1 MLGAGALGD
10 EGLHK
15 GVVRVKEEV
24 ALFAELALARRLERA
39 EGDAN
44 AKFVEARARLFPES
58 GAAWIEVA
66 GAYAMFDGV
75 SSPCTQTFGLGIFET
90 ATTDAL
96 DEIETFFRDRG
107 APVSHETCPLA
118 GIELAALLSE
128 RGYTP
133 IEFTSVMYR
142 PAGAGANAAWTL
154 NERIRVHAIEPVE
167 RDVWAQTMTKGWGE
181 EYPELK
187 ESLSELG
194 QISTERQDSLCFLA
208 QIDGQ
213 PIASAGLTIHGGVAL
228 FAGACTILEARRQGA
243 QLALLDARLRYAAG
257 IGCDVAMMCAA
268 PGSASQRNAERHG
281 FRIAYT
287 RTKWQLLQ
295 EGA

>member
-1 MLGAGALGD
+1 
-10 EGLHK
+10 
-15 GVVRVKEEV
+15 VSVNEEV
-24 ALFAELALARRLERA
+24 TPFADLPLARRFERA

-44 AKFVEARARLFPES
+44 AKFVEAHARLFPES

-90 ATTDAL
+90 ATASAL

-107 APVSHETCPLA
+107 APVSHDTCPLA

-133 IEFTSVMYR
+133 IEFSSVMYR
-142 PAGAGANAAWTL
+142 PVRDGLNAARTL
-154 NERIRVHAIEPVE
+154 NEEIRVRIIAAGEG
-167 RDVWAQTMTKGWGE
+167 DVWAQTMTKGWSE
-181 EYPELK
+181 EHPELK
-187 ESLSELG
+187 ESLLELG
-194 QISTERQDSLCFLA
+194 QISTQREDSSCFLA
-208 QIDGQ
+208 EAGGQ
-213 PIASAGLTIHGGVAL
+213 PIACGGLTIHGGVAL
-228 FAGACTILEARRQGA
+228 FAGACTIPEARRQGA
-243 QLALLDARLRYAAG
+243 QLALLDARLRYAVGA
-257 IGCDVAMMCAA
+257 GCDIAMMCAA

-287 RTKWQLLQ
+287 RTKWQLLG
-295 EGA
+295 EAA